1 MVTPNDSATD
11 TAVVSAPPS
20 ERTTPDNLHDALG
33 LFVIEK
39 KNLKNS
45 KKSMDG
51 HQEILRFIDWYGRDR
66 KIHDLSPSLVED
78 YAREFSQRGADAQ
91 KRLVPVKEF
100 FVFLKKMDWI
110 EINLSVHLRASRSR
124 RAGTGRQTTT
134 ADSQASG
141 PRLSQEGYERL
152 VDELEKYKVE
162 KVKADEEVREAMA
175 GKDFRENAPLD
186 AAKERQGFVAAKI
199 RELESEVANAQIL
212 SGEADA
218 NSGKRVVV
226 GSNITIK
233 DVGSGKI
240 INYTLVDKREAD
252 VKSGKISTVSP
263 VGQALLDK
271 TVGDTVE
278 ITVPKGTVSFL
289 IEKIGA

>member
-11 TAVVSAPPS
+11 TAVVSAPPP
-20 ERTTPDNLHDALG
+20 ERATPDNLHEALG

-66 KIHDLSPSLVED
+66 KIHDLSPSLVEE
-78 YAREFSQRGADAQ
+78 YAREFSQRGSEAQ

-100 FVFLKKMDWI
+100 FVFLRKMNWI

-124 RAGTGRQTTT
+124 RTGTGRQTTA
-134 ADSQASG
+134 ADGQASG

-152 VDELEKYKVE
+152 VEELEKYKVE
-162 KVKADEEVREAMA
+162 KVKADEEVKEAMA

-186 AAKERQGFVAAKI
+186 AAKERQGFVVAKI
-199 RELESEVANAQIL
+199 RELTSEVTNAQIL
-212 SGEADA
+212 SGDVDG
-218 NSGKRVVV
+218 NPSKRVVV

-233 DVGSGKI
+233 DVSSGNV

-278 ITVPKGTVSFL
+278 INVPKGTVSFL

>member
-1 MVTPNDSATD
+1 MVTPNNSATD
-11 TAVVSAPPS
+11 SAVVAAPPP
-20 ERTTPDNLHDALG
+20 ERAKPDNLHDALG

-66 KIHDLSPSLVED
+66 KVTDLSPSLVEE

-110 EINLSVHLRASRSR
+110 DTNLSVHLRATRSR
-124 RAGTGRQTTT
+124 RAGTGRQTTA
-134 ADSQASG
+134 ADGQSSG

-152 VDELEKYKVE
+152 VEELEKYKVE

-199 RELESEVANAQIL
+199 RELESEVASAQIL
-212 SGEADA
+212 TGEAVA

-226 GSNITIK
+226 GSSITIK
-233 DVGSGKI
+233 DVDSGKV

-271 TVGDTVE
+271 SVGDTVE